1 MRGATFRRGT
11 AWRSALHNDVAGGGR
26 EVRRSEEDEQTN
38 HGDEKATTS
47 AAAAAA
53 HQTFCGGENRFFNK
67 EKASEPSKVRPK
79 VLH

>member
-1 MRGATFRRGT
+1 M
-11 AWRSALHNDVAGGGR
+11 
-26 EVRRSEEDEQTN
+26 RRSEEDEQTN